1 MRADNK
7 ISVFSAAFCENEAE
21 PAKFTYDI
29 PREKRIILGEDAQQE
44 LDAKIKMLA
53 AGDAVTVEYY
63 LYRRYVTFAGEYEY
77 TDATRR
83 YIAISGRRISL
94 DDVRDVF
101 REDWL

>member
-21 PAKFTYDI
+21 HAKFTYDI

-77 TDATRR
+77 TDATRH
-83 YIAISGRRISL
+83 YIIISGRRISL

>member
-1 MRADNK
+1 MCADNK
-7 ISVFSAAFCENEAE
+7 ISVFSAAFRKNEAE

-29 PREKRIILGEDAQQE
+29 PREKRIILGEGAQQE
-44 LDAKIKMLA
+44 LNAKLQMLA
-53 AGDAVTVEYY
+53 AGDAVAVEYY

-83 YIAISGRRISL
+83 YIIISGRRISL